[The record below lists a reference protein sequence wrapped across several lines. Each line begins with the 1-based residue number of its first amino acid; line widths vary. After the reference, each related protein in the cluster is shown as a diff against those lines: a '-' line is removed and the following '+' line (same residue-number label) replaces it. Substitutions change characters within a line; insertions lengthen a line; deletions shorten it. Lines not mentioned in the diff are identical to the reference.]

1 MIFKLFLF
9 VVGSALSLI
18 DISQYFRP
26 FSITYLLIATGLNP
40 LAAMA
45 AAGLFYAALITY
57 FQNIVEKRK
66 PKLKIALVVV
76 SCLVIMADLMMFSKP
91 VSVAYFLHVAGLP
104 ALAAYGVAVLLYLL
118 LVRLIDGQIEKR
130 WS

>member
-9 VVGSALSLI
+9 VVGSSLSLI

-45 AAGLFYAALITY
+45 AAGLVYAALITY
-57 FQNIVEKRK
+57 FQSIVEKRK

-76 SCLVIMADLMMFSKP
+76 SCLVIMADLTMCSKP